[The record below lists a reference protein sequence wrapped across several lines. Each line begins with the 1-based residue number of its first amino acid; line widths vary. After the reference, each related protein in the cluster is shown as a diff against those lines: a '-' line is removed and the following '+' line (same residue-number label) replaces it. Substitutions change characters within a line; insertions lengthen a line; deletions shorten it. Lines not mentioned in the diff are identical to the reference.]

1 MPGGNS
7 IWFHKGFLLAWN
19 SCVLM
24 WVTHAVFILDALEI
38 TMKGNYILLLVM
50 FHGATPHRGL
60 RGSHAATLHRGA
72 GVHTQHSHHAVVFF
86 FLNTNCCSTRGTLR
100 VSHLACCLCKQM
112 ADKQKIM
119 DGWMEGRI
127 IYFSI
132 SINAGM

>member
-38 TMKGNYILLLVM
+38 TMKGNYILLQVM
-50 FHGATPHRGL
+50 LHGATPHRGL

-72 GVHTQHSHHAVVFF
+72 GVHTQRSHHGFF
-86 FLNTNCCSTRGTLR
+86 FVVLFFQIPIVAAHEGVAAERDAKSIPFGLLPLQT
-100 VSHLACCLCKQM
+100 
-112 ADKQKIM
+112 
-119 DGWMEGRI
+119 DGR
-127 IYFSI
+127 
-132 SINAGM
+132 